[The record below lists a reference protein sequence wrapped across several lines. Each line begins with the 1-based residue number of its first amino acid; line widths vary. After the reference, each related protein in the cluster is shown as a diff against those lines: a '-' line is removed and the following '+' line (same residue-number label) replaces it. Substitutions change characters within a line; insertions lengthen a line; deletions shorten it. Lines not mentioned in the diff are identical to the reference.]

1 MRDLGPRT
9 PRKMRGPWPFLG
21 LLMVLAFLGHDVI
34 MAAPA
39 PALAAGRAS
48 SAVTLDSAA
57 SQASSPHPHGC
68 TIGQPAALG
77 IQTAPLAQSTSSGV
91 IDHPALT
98 RLTGLPTYAA
108 TTQARSPTAQRAIL
122 QVFRI

>member
-1 MRDLGPRT
+1 MSDPGPRT
-9 PRKMRGPWPFLG
+9 RLKMRDSWPFLG
-21 LLMVLAFLGHDVI
+21 LLVVLAFLGHDVI

-48 SAVTLDSAA
+48 PAVTLDGVAP
-57 SQASSPHPHGC
+57 QASSPHPHGC

-77 IQTAPLAQSTSSGV
+77 IQTAPLAPSTSSGV
-91 IDHPALT
+91 IDHPTLT

-108 TTQARSPTAQRAIL
+108 ATQARSPTAQRAIL
-122 QVFRI
+122 QIFRI